1 MGQKV
6 NPIGFRLGNLL
17 TWKSRWY
24 ADKKQYQNFVL
35 EDRQLR
41 QFLMDK
47 LKTAGINRVDI
58 ERSLR
63 TVLVVVS
70 VARPGVVIGR
80 GGAALEALKTE
91 IEKNLQVRANDAR
104 AAKVELKVEEVK
116 QPDLSAYLTAQ
127 RIADQLIKRYPHRR
141 AVNQALER
149 VRGAGAE
156 GVKIV
161 LAGRVAGAEISRT
174 EKYTQG
180 TVPAQTLRADIDYAQ
195 YPALTKYGYVGI
207 KVWIYRGEKEIN

>member
-104 AAKVELKVEEVK
+104 ATKVELKVEEVK